1 MNDLKDIIEEIKS
14 RCDIVDIISDYMHLE
29 KSGSNYTGLCPFH
42 SEKTGSF
49 MVSKSKQIYKC
60 FGCNAGG
67 DVISFVMRWENV
79 DFMEAVKILARKC
92 GITLD
97 RNISEEEKKKIQ
109 EINKFRE
116 IHTEA
121 ARFYFAN
128 LLRTKNPGYEYLRK
142 RGLSDKI
149 IKKFGLGYSP
159 NSWNSLMNYLL
170 SKGYDK
176 TDLVKCG
183 LITHKTESNKYFDRF
198 RNRVMF
204 PIFNYNGKVI
214 GFGGRVLDDSLPKYL
229 NSPETL
235 VFNKRMNLY
244 GLNISK
250 KGIKDDTLILVEGYM
265 DLISLYQN
273 NIENVV
279 ATLGTALT
287 IEQAKLIRRFAKNV
301 IISYDS
307 DQAGQ
312 NATLRAIDIL
322 LKADIKVKENL
333 PYKGV
338 IEITHKLNIPKS
350 ANELLLEEIEEVLEF
365 KHRKSQSVDETVELE
380 IKTIL
385 TLEKNDKGLKIKSSF
400 NNVANDHRM
409 RMLFATDIESDVHY
423 ADSIFEL
430 AKRNNIVDGCWENP
444 SNCQHQQAFV
454 NIHNKDYGLTVAN
467 KGLNEYELLNDGRNT
482 IAVTLLR
489 CVRELGDWGVFETP
503 DAQCIGYHEAE
514 LKIIPHGKNM
524 YDSVKEAHM
533 YQIPVITKQVDMKNG
548 EINHENGLMNFD
560 GYGIIWSTLKMGN
573 DFNTIFRVYNVS
585 DKDTSLEIS
594 KCDFGKEI
602 YISNILEEEIKSV
615 IDGKVNL
622 RKSEIST
629 ISIR

>member
-322 LKADIKVKENL
+322 LKADIKVKILNLKDCKDPDDFIKKYGFDGYKKAIEESDYYIKFKIDLLKNKYNLKNDTQKMNFVEESTLMLKKLKSPIEKDLYAKYLSDLTNISVDSIRASIGIKVSRNYNNKNNAKHTNVHRKIEQMSKIQDGYLKVETNFIKLLMENKEL
-333 PYKGV
+333 RNSV
-338 IEITHKLNIPKS
+338 ISDIKSDEFSIDETKEIFNYIIKNKELDKRTIDKIKSLNISEEYIK
-350 ANELLLEEIEEVLEF
+350 NINNIEIEEINTYTIDSTKEII
-365 KHRKSQSVDETVELE
+365 KKIRK
-380 IKTIL
+380 
-385 TLEKNDKGLKIKSSF
+385 
-400 NNVANDHRM
+400 
-409 RMLFATDIESDVHY
+409 
-423 ADSIFEL
+423 
-430 AKRNNIVDGCWENP
+430 
-444 SNCQHQQAFV
+444 
-454 NIHNKDYGLTVAN
+454 
-467 KGLNEYELLNDGRNT
+467 NT
-482 IAVTLLR
+482 I
-489 CVRELGDWGVFETP
+489 
-503 DAQCIGYHEAE
+503 
-514 LKIIPHGKNM
+514 
-524 YDSVKEAHM
+524 
-533 YQIPVITKQVDMKNG
+533 
-548 EINHENGLMNFD
+548 EN
-560 GYGIIWSTLKMGN
+560 
-573 DFNTIFRVYNVS
+573 
-585 DKDTSLEIS
+585 
-594 KCDFGKEI
+594 
-602 YISNILEEEIKSV
+602 EIKSMS
-615 IDGKVNL
+615 IQIERLSKELDLLK
-622 RKSEIST
+622 KSNSNTKEGDKKIMKLS
-629 ISIR
+629 

>member
-14 RCDIVDIISDYMHLE
+14 RCDIVDVISDYMQL
-29 KSGSNYTGLCPFH
+29 KSSGSNYTGLCPFH

-67 DVISFVMRWENV
+67 DVISFVMRYENV
-79 DFMEAVKILARKC
+79 DFMDAVKILARRC
-92 GITLD
+92 GITLE

-128 LLRTKNPGYEYLRK
+128 LLGTKNPGYEYLKK

-149 IKKFGLGYSP
+149 IKKFGLGYSL

-170 SKGYDK
+170 AKGYDK

-183 LITHKTESNKYFDRF
+183 LVTHKTETNKYFDRF

-204 PIFNYNGKVI
+204 PIFNYTGKVI

-235 VFNKRMNLY
+235 VFNKRLNLY

-250 KGIKDDTLILVEGYM
+250 KSIKDDTLILVEGYM

-279 ATLGTALT
+279 ATVGTALT
-287 IEQAKLIRRFAKNV
+287 IEQARLIRKFAKNV

-322 LKADIKVKENL
+322 LQADIKVKILNLKDCKDPDDFIKKYGFEGYKKAMEDSDYYIKYKIDILKKKYNLNNDSQKMSFVEEATFMLKKLKSPIEKDLYAKYLSDLTNISIESIRASVGIKVNSNYNKTNKRNTNVHKKIEQMSKIQDGYLKVEAKFIKLLMENKNL
-333 PYKGV
+333 RESV
-338 IEITHKLNIPKS
+338 LQDI
-350 ANELLLEEIEEVLEF
+350 NEQQFLF
-365 KHRKSQSVDETVELE
+365 DETKEIFNYIIKNRELDK
-380 IKTIL
+380 ITI
-385 TLEKNDKGLKIKSSF
+385 DKIKSLNISEEY
-400 NNVANDHRM
+400 V
-409 RMLFATDIESDVHY
+409 
-423 ADSIFEL
+423 
-430 AKRNNIVDGCWENP
+430 NNI
-444 SNCQHQQAFV
+444 Q
-454 NIHNKDYGLTVAN
+454 NIQIEEINTYTLESTKNIIKQIKKNIID
-467 KGLNEYELLNDGRNT
+467 NEIKSMSYQIKELSSKLELLKKTNGNT
-482 IAVTLLR
+482 KEVD
-489 CVRELGDWGVFETP
+489 E
-503 DAQCIGYHEAE
+503 
-514 LKIIPHGKNM
+514 KI
-524 YDSVKEAHM
+524 
-533 YQIPVITKQVDMKNG
+533 
-548 EINHENGLMNFD
+548 MN
-560 GYGIIWSTLKMGN
+560 L
-573 DFNTIFRVYNVS
+573 
-585 DKDTSLEIS
+585 SLEIL
-594 KCDFGKEI
+594 KKEK
-602 YISNILEEEIKSV
+602 IKK
-615 IDGKVNL
+615 DL
-622 RKSEIST
+622 
-629 ISIR
+629 

>member
-183 LITHKTESNKYFDRF
+183 LVTHKTETNKYFDRF

-322 LKADIKVKENL
+322 LKADIKVKILNL
-333 PYKGV
+333 KDCKDPDDFIKKYGFDGYK
-338 IEITHKLNIPKS
+338 K
-350 ANELLLEEIEEVLEF
+350 AIEESDYYIKF
-365 KHRKSQSVDETVELE
+365 KIDLLKNKYNLKNDTQKMNFVEESTLMLKKLKSPIEKDLYAKYLSDLTNISVDSIRASIGIKVSRNYNNKNNIKHTNVHRKIEQMSKIQDGYLKVEANFIKLLMENKELRNSVISDIKSDEFSFEETKEIFNYIIKNKELDK
-380 IKTIL
+380 ITI
-385 TLEKNDKGLKIKSSF
+385 DKIKSLNISEEYIK
-400 NNVANDHRM
+400 N
-409 RMLFATDIESDVHY
+409 I
-423 ADSIFEL
+423 
-430 AKRNNIVDGCWENP
+430 NNIKIEEINTYTIDSTKE
-444 SNCQHQQAFV
+444 
-454 NIHNKDYGLTVAN
+454 IIK
-467 KGLNEYELLNDGRNT
+467 KIRKNT
-482 IAVTLLR
+482 IENEIKSMSSQIEKLSKELDLLKKSNSNTKE
-489 CVRELGDWGVFETP
+489 VD
-503 DAQCIGYHEAE
+503 D
-514 LKIIPHGKNM
+514 KI
-524 YDSVKEAHM
+524 
-533 YQIPVITKQVDMKNG
+533 MK
-548 EINHENGLMNFD
+548 L
-560 GYGIIWSTLKMGN
+560 
-573 DFNTIFRVYNVS
+573 
-585 DKDTSLEIS
+585 SLEIL
-594 KCDFGKEI
+594 KREK
-602 YISNILEEEIKSV
+602 IKK
-615 IDGKVNL
+615 DL
-622 RKSEIST
+622 
-629 ISIR
+629 

>member
-67 DVISFVMRWENV
+67 DVIRFVMRWENV

-183 LITHKTESNKYFDRF
+183 LVTHKTESNKYFDRF

-322 LKADIKVKENL
+322 LKADIKVKILNLKDCKDPDDFIKKYGFDGYKKAIEESDYYIKFKIDLLKNKYNLKNDTQKMNFVEESTLMLKKLKSPIEKDLYAKYLSDLTNISVDSIRASIGIKVSRNYNNKNNAKHTNVHRKIEQMSKIQDGYLKVETNFIKLLMENKEL
-333 PYKGV
+333 RNSV
-338 IEITHKLNIPKS
+338 ISDIKSDEFSIDETKEIFNYIIKNKELDKITIDKIKSLNISEEYIK
-350 ANELLLEEIEEVLEF
+350 NINNIEIEEINTYTIDSTKEII
-365 KHRKSQSVDETVELE
+365 KKIRKNTIENE
-380 IKTIL
+380 IKSMSIQIERLSKELDLLKKSNSNTK
-385 TLEKNDKGLKIKSSF
+385 EVDDKI
-400 NNVANDHRM
+400 
-409 RMLFATDIESDVHY
+409 
-423 ADSIFEL
+423 
-430 AKRNNIVDGCWENP
+430 
-444 SNCQHQQAFV
+444 
-454 NIHNKDYGLTVAN
+454 
-467 KGLNEYELLNDGRNT
+467 
-482 IAVTLLR
+482 
-489 CVRELGDWGVFETP
+489 
-503 DAQCIGYHEAE
+503 
-514 LKIIPHGKNM
+514 
-524 YDSVKEAHM
+524 
-533 YQIPVITKQVDMKNG
+533 MK
-548 EINHENGLMNFD
+548 L
-560 GYGIIWSTLKMGN
+560 
-573 DFNTIFRVYNVS
+573 
-585 DKDTSLEIS
+585 SLEIL
-594 KCDFGKEI
+594 KREK
-602 YISNILEEEIKSV
+602 IKK
-615 IDGKVNL
+615 DL
-622 RKSEIST
+622 
-629 ISIR
+629 

>member
-1 MNDLKDIIEEIKS
+1 MISLNDLKDIIEEIKS

-183 LITHKTESNKYFDRF
+183 LVTHKTESNKYFDRF

-322 LKADIKVKENL
+322 LKADIKVKILNLKDCKDPDDFIKKYGFDGYKKAIEESDYYIKFKIDLLKNKYNLKNDTQKMNFVEESTLMLKKLKSPIEKDLYAKYLSDLTNISVDSIRASIGIKVSRNYNNKNNAKHTNVHRKIEQMSKIQDGYLKVETNFIKLLMENKEL
-333 PYKGV
+333 RNSV
-338 IEITHKLNIPKS
+338 ISDIKSDEFSIDETKEIFNYIIKNKELDKITIDKIKSLNISEEYIK
-350 ANELLLEEIEEVLEF
+350 NINNIEIEEINTYTIDSTKEII
-365 KHRKSQSVDETVELE
+365 KKIRKNTIENE
-380 IKTIL
+380 IKSMSIQIERLSKELDLLKKSNSNTK
-385 TLEKNDKGLKIKSSF
+385 EVDDKI
-400 NNVANDHRM
+400 
-409 RMLFATDIESDVHY
+409 
-423 ADSIFEL
+423 
-430 AKRNNIVDGCWENP
+430 
-444 SNCQHQQAFV
+444 
-454 NIHNKDYGLTVAN
+454 
-467 KGLNEYELLNDGRNT
+467 
-482 IAVTLLR
+482 
-489 CVRELGDWGVFETP
+489 
-503 DAQCIGYHEAE
+503 
-514 LKIIPHGKNM
+514 
-524 YDSVKEAHM
+524 
-533 YQIPVITKQVDMKNG
+533 MK
-548 EINHENGLMNFD
+548 L
-560 GYGIIWSTLKMGN
+560 
-573 DFNTIFRVYNVS
+573 
-585 DKDTSLEIS
+585 SLEIL
-594 KCDFGKEI
+594 KREK
-602 YISNILEEEIKSV
+602 IKK
-615 IDGKVNL
+615 DL
-622 RKSEIST
+622 
-629 ISIR
+629 

>member
-1 MNDLKDIIEEIKS
+1 
-14 RCDIVDIISDYMHLE
+14 MHLE

-322 LKADIKVKENL
+322 LKADIKVKILNL
-333 PYKGV
+333 KDCKDPDDFIKKYKKEGFLKA
-338 IEITHKLNIPKS
+338 IEDSVSHIIFQINILKRKFDFNKDEHLIKFAKEAASIIKTLSSPVEKDFYIKYVS
-350 ANELLLEEIEEVLEF
+350 KEFDISLEALKEEVFGKNYNNSKNNYKKFF
-365 KHRKSQSVDETVELE
+365 KTEQKPIE
-380 IKTIL
+380 
-385 TLEKNDKGLKIKSSF
+385 KIK
-400 NNVANDHRM
+400 N
-409 RMLFATDIESDVHY
+409 IE
-423 ADSIFEL
+423 
-430 AKRNNIVDGCWENP
+430 
-444 SNCQHQQAFV
+444 
-454 NIHNKDYGLTVAN
+454 
-467 KGLNEYELLNDGRNT
+467 
-482 IAVTLLR
+482 
-489 CVRELGDWGVFETP
+489 
-503 DAQCIGYHEAE
+503 
-514 LKIIPHGKNM
+514 
-524 YDSVKEAHM
+524 
-533 YQIPVITKQVDMKNG
+533 NG
-548 EINHENGLMNFD
+548 EKFVEETFIKLLWKIKNFV
-560 GYGIIWSTLKMGN
+560 
-573 DFNTIFRVYNVS
+573 F
-585 DKDTSLEIS
+585 
-594 KCDFGKEI
+594 
-602 YISNILEEEIKSV
+602 
-615 IDGKVNL
+615 
-622 RKSEIST
+622 
-629 ISIR
+629 

>member
-14 RCDIVDIISDYMHLE
+14 RCDIVDVISDYMQL
-29 KSGSNYTGLCPFH
+29 KSSGSNYTGLCPFH

-67 DVISFVMRWENV
+67 DVISFVMRYENV
-79 DFMEAVKILARKC
+79 DFMDAVKILARRC
-92 GITLD
+92 GITLE
-97 RNISEEEKKKIQ
+97 RNISEEEKQKIQ

-128 LLRTKNPGYEYLRK
+128 LLGTKNPGYEYLKK

-149 IKKFGLGYSP
+149 IKKFGLGYSL

-170 SKGYDK
+170 AKGYDK

-183 LITHKTESNKYFDRF
+183 LVTHKTETNKYFDRF

-235 VFNKRMNLY
+235 VFNKRLNLY

-250 KGIKDDTLILVEGYM
+250 KSIKDDTLILVEGYM

-287 IEQAKLIRRFAKNV
+287 IEQARLIRKFAKNV

-322 LKADIKVKENL
+322 LQADIKVKILNLKDCKDPDDFIKKYGFEGYKKAMEDSDYYIKYKIDILKKKYNLNNDSQKMSFVEEATFMLKKLKSPIEKDLYAKYLSDLTNISIESIRASVGIKVNSNYNKTNKRNTNVHKKIEQMSKIQDGYLKVEAKFIKLLMENKNL
-333 PYKGV
+333 RESLLQDINEQQFLFNETK
-338 IEITHKLNIPKS
+338 EIFNYIIKNR
-350 ANELLLEEIEEVLEF
+350 ELDKI
-365 KHRKSQSVDETVELE
+365 
-380 IKTIL
+380 TI
-385 TLEKNDKGLKIKSSF
+385 DKIKSLNISEEY
-400 NNVANDHRM
+400 V
-409 RMLFATDIESDVHY
+409 
-423 ADSIFEL
+423 
-430 AKRNNIVDGCWENP
+430 NNI
-444 SNCQHQQAFV
+444 Q
-454 NIHNKDYGLTVAN
+454 NIQIEEINTYTLESTKNIIKQIKKNIID
-467 KGLNEYELLNDGRNT
+467 NEIKSMSYQIKELSSKLELLKKTNGNT
-482 IAVTLLR
+482 KEVD
-489 CVRELGDWGVFETP
+489 E
-503 DAQCIGYHEAE
+503 
-514 LKIIPHGKNM
+514 KI
-524 YDSVKEAHM
+524 
-533 YQIPVITKQVDMKNG
+533 
-548 EINHENGLMNFD
+548 MN
-560 GYGIIWSTLKMGN
+560 L
-573 DFNTIFRVYNVS
+573 
-585 DKDTSLEIS
+585 SLEIL
-594 KCDFGKEI
+594 KKEK
-602 YISNILEEEIKSV
+602 IKK
-615 IDGKVNL
+615 DL
-622 RKSEIST
+622 
-629 ISIR
+629 

>member
-14 RCDIVDIISDYMHLE
+14 RCDIVDVISDYMQL
-29 KSGSNYTGLCPFH
+29 KSSGSNYTGLCPFH

-67 DVISFVMRWENV
+67 DVISFVMRYENV
-79 DFMEAVKILARKC
+79 DFMDAVKILARRC
-92 GITLD
+92 GITLE

-128 LLRTKNPGYEYLRK
+128 LLGTKNPGYEYLKK

-149 IKKFGLGYSP
+149 IKKFGLGYSL

-170 SKGYDK
+170 AKGYDK

-183 LITHKTESNKYFDRF
+183 LVTHKTETNKYFDRF

-235 VFNKRMNLY
+235 VFNKRLNLY

-250 KGIKDDTLILVEGYM
+250 KSIKDDTLILVEGYM

-287 IEQAKLIRRFAKNV
+287 IEQARLIRKFAKNV

-322 LKADIKVKENL
+322 LQADIKVKILNLKDCKDPDDFIKKYSFEGYKKAMEDSDYYIKYKIDILKKKYNLNNDSQKMSFVEEATFMLKKLKSPIEKDLYAKYLSDLTNISIESIRASVGIKVNSNYNKTNKRNTNVHKKIEQMSKIQDGYLKVEAKFIKLLMENKNL
-333 PYKGV
+333 RESV
-338 IEITHKLNIPKS
+338 LQDI
-350 ANELLLEEIEEVLEF
+350 NEQQFLF
-365 KHRKSQSVDETVELE
+365 DETKEIFNYIIKNRELDK
-380 IKTIL
+380 ITI
-385 TLEKNDKGLKIKSSF
+385 DKIKSLNISEEY
-400 NNVANDHRM
+400 V
-409 RMLFATDIESDVHY
+409 
-423 ADSIFEL
+423 
-430 AKRNNIVDGCWENP
+430 NNI
-444 SNCQHQQAFV
+444 Q
-454 NIHNKDYGLTVAN
+454 NIQIEEINTYTLESTKNIIKQIKKNIID
-467 KGLNEYELLNDGRNT
+467 NEIKSMSYQIKELSSKLELLKKTNGNT
-482 IAVTLLR
+482 KEVD
-489 CVRELGDWGVFETP
+489 E
-503 DAQCIGYHEAE
+503 
-514 LKIIPHGKNM
+514 KI
-524 YDSVKEAHM
+524 
-533 YQIPVITKQVDMKNG
+533 
-548 EINHENGLMNFD
+548 MN
-560 GYGIIWSTLKMGN
+560 L
-573 DFNTIFRVYNVS
+573 
-585 DKDTSLEIS
+585 SLEIL
-594 KCDFGKEI
+594 KKEK
-602 YISNILEEEIKSV
+602 IKK
-615 IDGKVNL
+615 DL
-622 RKSEIST
+622 
-629 ISIR
+629 

>member
-14 RCDIVDIISDYMHLE
+14 RCDIVDVISDYMQL
-29 KSGSNYTGLCPFH
+29 KSSGSNYTGLCPFH

-67 DVISFVMRWENV
+67 DVISFVMRYENV
-79 DFMEAVKILARKC
+79 DFMDAVKILARRC
-92 GITLD
+92 GITLE
-97 RNISEEEKKKIQ
+97 RNISEEEKQKIQ

-128 LLRTKNPGYEYLRK
+128 LLGTKNPGYEYLKK

-149 IKKFGLGYSP
+149 IKKFGLGYSL

-170 SKGYDK
+170 AKGYDK

-183 LITHKTESNKYFDRF
+183 LVTHKTETNKYFDRF

-235 VFNKRMNLY
+235 VFNKRLNLY

-250 KGIKDDTLILVEGYM
+250 KSIKDDTLILVEGYM

-287 IEQAKLIRRFAKNV
+287 IEQARLIRKFAKNV

-322 LKADIKVKENL
+322 LQADIKVKILNLKDCKDPDDFIKKYGFEGYKKAMEDSDYYIKYKIDILKKKYNLNNDSQKMSFVEEATFMLKKLKSPIEKDLYAKYLSDLTNISIESIRASVGIKVNSNYNKTNKRNTNVHKKIEQMSKIQDGYLKVEAKFIKLLMENKNL
-333 PYKGV
+333 RESLLQD
-338 IEITHKLNIPKS
+338 I
-350 ANELLLEEIEEVLEF
+350 NEQQFLF
-365 KHRKSQSVDETVELE
+365 DETKEIFNYIIKNRELDK
-380 IKTIL
+380 ITI
-385 TLEKNDKGLKIKSSF
+385 DKIKSLNISEEY
-400 NNVANDHRM
+400 V
-409 RMLFATDIESDVHY
+409 
-423 ADSIFEL
+423 
-430 AKRNNIVDGCWENP
+430 NNI
-444 SNCQHQQAFV
+444 Q
-454 NIHNKDYGLTVAN
+454 NIQIEEINTYTLESTKNIIKQIKKNIID
-467 KGLNEYELLNDGRNT
+467 NEIKSMSYQIKELSSKLELLKKTNGNT
-482 IAVTLLR
+482 KEVD
-489 CVRELGDWGVFETP
+489 E
-503 DAQCIGYHEAE
+503 
-514 LKIIPHGKNM
+514 KI
-524 YDSVKEAHM
+524 
-533 YQIPVITKQVDMKNG
+533 
-548 EINHENGLMNFD
+548 MN
-560 GYGIIWSTLKMGN
+560 L
-573 DFNTIFRVYNVS
+573 
-585 DKDTSLEIS
+585 SLEIL
-594 KCDFGKEI
+594 KKEK
-602 YISNILEEEIKSV
+602 IKK
-615 IDGKVNL
+615 DL
-622 RKSEIST
+622 
-629 ISIR
+629 

>member
-1 MNDLKDIIEEIKS
+1 
-14 RCDIVDIISDYMHLE
+14 
-29 KSGSNYTGLCPFH
+29 
-42 SEKTGSF
+42 

-307 DQAGQ
+307 DQAGK

-322 LKADIKVKENL
+322 LKADIKVKILNLKDCKDPDDFIKKYGFDGYKKAIEESDYYIKFKIDLLKNKYNLKNDTQKMNFVEESTLMLKKLKSPIEKDLYAKYLSDLTNISVDSIRASIGIKVSRNYNNKNNAKHTNVHRKIEQMSKIQDGYLKVETNFIKLLMENKEL
-333 PYKGV
+333 RNSV
-338 IEITHKLNIPKS
+338 ISDIKSDEFSIDETKEIFNYIIKNKELDKITIDKIKSLNISEEYIK
-350 ANELLLEEIEEVLEF
+350 NINNIEIEEINTYTIDSTKEII
-365 KHRKSQSVDETVELE
+365 KKIRKNTIENE
-380 IKTIL
+380 IKSMSIQIERLSKELDLLKKSNSNTK
-385 TLEKNDKGLKIKSSF
+385 EVDDKI
-400 NNVANDHRM
+400 
-409 RMLFATDIESDVHY
+409 
-423 ADSIFEL
+423 
-430 AKRNNIVDGCWENP
+430 
-444 SNCQHQQAFV
+444 
-454 NIHNKDYGLTVAN
+454 
-467 KGLNEYELLNDGRNT
+467 
-482 IAVTLLR
+482 
-489 CVRELGDWGVFETP
+489 
-503 DAQCIGYHEAE
+503 
-514 LKIIPHGKNM
+514 
-524 YDSVKEAHM
+524 
-533 YQIPVITKQVDMKNG
+533 MK
-548 EINHENGLMNFD
+548 L
-560 GYGIIWSTLKMGN
+560 
-573 DFNTIFRVYNVS
+573 
-585 DKDTSLEIS
+585 SLEIL
-594 KCDFGKEI
+594 KREK
-602 YISNILEEEIKSV
+602 IKK
-615 IDGKVNL
+615 DL
-622 RKSEIST
+622 
-629 ISIR
+629 

>member
-14 RCDIVDIISDYMHLE
+14 RCDIVDVISDYMQL
-29 KSGSNYTGLCPFH
+29 KSSGSNYTGLCPFH

-67 DVISFVMRWENV
+67 DVISFVMRYENV
-79 DFMEAVKILARKC
+79 DFMDAVKILARRC
-92 GITLD
+92 GITLE

-128 LLRTKNPGYEYLRK
+128 LLGTKNPGYEYLKK

-149 IKKFGLGYSP
+149 IKKFGLGYSL

-170 SKGYDK
+170 AKGYDK

-183 LITHKTESNKYFDRF
+183 LVTHKTETNKYFDRF

-235 VFNKRMNLY
+235 VFNKRLNLY

-250 KGIKDDTLILVEGYM
+250 KSIKDDTLILVEGYM

-287 IEQAKLIRRFAKNV
+287 IEQARLIRKFAKNV
-301 IISYDS
+301 IISYDL

-322 LKADIKVKENL
+322 LQADIKVKILNLKDCKDPDDFIKKYGFEGYKKAMEDSDYYIKYKIDILKKKYNLNNDSQKMSFVEEATFMLKKLKSPIEKDLYAKYLSDLTNISIESIRASVGIKVNSNYNKTNKRNTNVHKKIEQMSKIQDGYLKVEAKFIKLLMENKNL
-333 PYKGV
+333 RESV
-338 IEITHKLNIPKS
+338 LQDI
-350 ANELLLEEIEEVLEF
+350 NEQQFLF
-365 KHRKSQSVDETVELE
+365 DETKEIFNYIIKNRELDK
-380 IKTIL
+380 ITI
-385 TLEKNDKGLKIKSSF
+385 DKIKSLNISEEY
-400 NNVANDHRM
+400 V
-409 RMLFATDIESDVHY
+409 
-423 ADSIFEL
+423 
-430 AKRNNIVDGCWENP
+430 NNI
-444 SNCQHQQAFV
+444 Q
-454 NIHNKDYGLTVAN
+454 NIQIEEINTYTLESTKNIIKQIKKNIID
-467 KGLNEYELLNDGRNT
+467 NEIKSMSYQIKELSSKLELLKKTNGNT
-482 IAVTLLR
+482 KEVD
-489 CVRELGDWGVFETP
+489 E
-503 DAQCIGYHEAE
+503 
-514 LKIIPHGKNM
+514 KI
-524 YDSVKEAHM
+524 
-533 YQIPVITKQVDMKNG
+533 
-548 EINHENGLMNFD
+548 MN
-560 GYGIIWSTLKMGN
+560 L
-573 DFNTIFRVYNVS
+573 
-585 DKDTSLEIS
+585 SLEIL
-594 KCDFGKEI
+594 KKEK
-602 YISNILEEEIKSV
+602 IKK
-615 IDGKVNL
+615 DL
-622 RKSEIST
+622 
-629 ISIR
+629 

>member
-14 RCDIVDIISDYMHLE
+14 RCDIVDVISDYMQL
-29 KSGSNYTGLCPFH
+29 KSSGSNYTGLCPFH

-67 DVISFVMRWENV
+67 DVISFVMRYENV
-79 DFMEAVKILARKC
+79 DFMDAVKILARRC
-92 GITLD
+92 GIALE

-128 LLRTKNPGYEYLRK
+128 LLGTKNPGYEYLKK

-149 IKKFGLGYSP
+149 IKKFGLGYSL

-170 SKGYDK
+170 AKGYDK

-183 LITHKTESNKYFDRF
+183 LVTHKTETNKYFDRF

-235 VFNKRMNLY
+235 VFNKRLNLY

-250 KGIKDDTLILVEGYM
+250 KSIKDDTLILVEGYM

-287 IEQAKLIRRFAKNV
+287 IEQARLIRKFAKNV

-322 LKADIKVKENL
+322 LQADIKVKILNLKDCKDPDDFIKKYGFEGYKKAMEDSDYYIKYKIDILKKKYNLNNDSQKMSFVEEATFMLKKLKSPIEKDLYAKYLSDLTNISIESIRASVGIKVNSNYNKTNKRNTNVHKKIEQMSKIQDGYLKVEAKFIKLLMENKNL
-333 PYKGV
+333 RESV
-338 IEITHKLNIPKS
+338 LQDI
-350 ANELLLEEIEEVLEF
+350 NEQQFLF
-365 KHRKSQSVDETVELE
+365 DETKEIFNYIIKNRELDK
-380 IKTIL
+380 ITI
-385 TLEKNDKGLKIKSSF
+385 DKIKSLNISEGY
-400 NNVANDHRM
+400 V
-409 RMLFATDIESDVHY
+409 
-423 ADSIFEL
+423 
-430 AKRNNIVDGCWENP
+430 NNI
-444 SNCQHQQAFV
+444 Q
-454 NIHNKDYGLTVAN
+454 NIQIEEINTYTLESTKNIIKQIKKNIID
-467 KGLNEYELLNDGRNT
+467 NEIKSMSYQIKELSSKLELLKKTNGNT
-482 IAVTLLR
+482 KEVD
-489 CVRELGDWGVFETP
+489 E
-503 DAQCIGYHEAE
+503 
-514 LKIIPHGKNM
+514 KI
-524 YDSVKEAHM
+524 
-533 YQIPVITKQVDMKNG
+533 
-548 EINHENGLMNFD
+548 MN
-560 GYGIIWSTLKMGN
+560 L
-573 DFNTIFRVYNVS
+573 
-585 DKDTSLEIS
+585 SLEIL
-594 KCDFGKEI
+594 KKEK
-602 YISNILEEEIKSV
+602 IKK
-615 IDGKVNL
+615 DL
-622 RKSEIST
+622 
-629 ISIR
+629 

>member
-109 EINKFRE
+109 EINKLRE

-322 LKADIKVKENL
+322 LKADIKVKILNLKDCKDPDDFIKKYGFDGYKKAIEESDYYIKFKIDLLKNKYNLKNDTQKMNFVEESTLMLKKLKSPIEKDLYAKYLSDLTNISVDSIRASIGIKVSRNYNNKNNAKHTNVHRKIEQMSKIQDGYLKVETNFIKLLMENKEL
-333 PYKGV
+333 RNSV
-338 IEITHKLNIPKS
+338 ISDIKSDEFSIDETKEIFNYIIKNKELDKITIDKIKSLNISEEYIK
-350 ANELLLEEIEEVLEF
+350 NINNIEIEEINTYTIDSTKEII
-365 KHRKSQSVDETVELE
+365 KKIRKNTIENE
-380 IKTIL
+380 IKSMSIQIERLSKELDLLKKSNSNTK
-385 TLEKNDKGLKIKSSF
+385 EVDDKI
-400 NNVANDHRM
+400 
-409 RMLFATDIESDVHY
+409 
-423 ADSIFEL
+423 
-430 AKRNNIVDGCWENP
+430 
-444 SNCQHQQAFV
+444 
-454 NIHNKDYGLTVAN
+454 
-467 KGLNEYELLNDGRNT
+467 
-482 IAVTLLR
+482 
-489 CVRELGDWGVFETP
+489 
-503 DAQCIGYHEAE
+503 
-514 LKIIPHGKNM
+514 
-524 YDSVKEAHM
+524 
-533 YQIPVITKQVDMKNG
+533 MK
-548 EINHENGLMNFD
+548 L
-560 GYGIIWSTLKMGN
+560 
-573 DFNTIFRVYNVS
+573 
-585 DKDTSLEIS
+585 SLEIL
-594 KCDFGKEI
+594 KREK
-602 YISNILEEEIKSV
+602 IKK
-615 IDGKVNL
+615 DL
-622 RKSEIST
+622 
-629 ISIR
+629 